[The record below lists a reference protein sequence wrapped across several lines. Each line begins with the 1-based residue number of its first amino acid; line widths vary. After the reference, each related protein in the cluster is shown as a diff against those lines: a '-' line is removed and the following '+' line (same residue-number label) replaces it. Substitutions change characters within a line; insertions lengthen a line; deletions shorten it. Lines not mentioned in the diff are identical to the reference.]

1 MEVLGASGAPWG
13 TTSVEVAD
21 ASPRLGDSVLGLL
34 QDLVVRDAGASI
46 AGSAA
51 LGDAA
56 PALESLSI
64 VSLGGIWTMRTGIS
78 WLFFSAHQLEA
89 GGGRGGVYVI
99 IGCHCGEVAA

>member
-64 VSLGGIWTMRTGIS
+64 VSLGVFGLCVLGSPGSSSPPIN
-78 WLFFSAHQLEA
+78 
-89 GGGRGGVYVI
+89 
-99 IGCHCGEVAA
+99 

>member
-1 MEVLGASGAPWG
+1 MEVSGASGAPWG

-34 QDLVVRDAGASI
+34 QDLVVRDTGASI
-46 AGSAA
+46 AGSAT

-64 VSLGGIWTMRTGIS
+64 VSLGVFGLCVLGSPGSSSLPIN
-78 WLFFSAHQLEA
+78 
-89 GGGRGGVYVI
+89 
-99 IGCHCGEVAA
+99 